1 MTETSTITKTDS
13 SSDKQKINSGIL
25 FALTATLMF
34 SIKPILI
41 KFAYQFGG
49 DAVSIMAVRAVFS
62 LPFYLFMM
70 LWICRK
76 EEARQKVVQYG
87 WQSALIGVL
96 GYYLA
101 SYLDILSLNYISAQL
116 ERLLIFLFPSFVVLI
131 SWLFLKQKP
140 QKNTFISIVLG
151 YSGIGFIVA
160 HDLTEFG
167 EEIWLGAAL
176 AICSAFIFACYLVM
190 SKKQV
195 QRLGSQLFTCIGM
208 GCAGVVIL
216 AHASTESIE
225 VSTLSLEFLVVGLV
239 MAVFCTVL
247 PSFFVAAAMVRLTPS
262 TLSLTSN
269 VGPAITAGFAVMLLD
284 ESFTIFH
291 AVGMLLVVLSVVS
304 LNSPRGRVRK
314 N

>member
-1 MTETSTITKTDS
+1 MTETSAITNTH
-13 SSDKQKINSGIL
+13 QQNINSGIA

-41 KFAYQFGG
+41 KLAYQFGG
-49 DAVSIMAVRAVFS
+49 DAVSIMAIRAAFS
-62 LPFYLFMM
+62 LPFYLFML

-76 EEARQKVVQYG
+76 EEAREKVTRYG
-87 WQSALIGVL
+87 WQAALVGVL

-131 SWLFLKQKP
+131 SWIFLKQKP
-140 QKNTFISIVLG
+140 QKRIFISIFLG
-151 YSGIGFIVA
+151 YLGIGFIVA

-167 EEIWLGAAL
+167 AEVWLGSSL
-176 AICSAFIFACYLVM
+176 AICSALIFACYLVL
-190 SKKQV
+190 SKKQI

-208 GCAGVVIL
+208 GCAAVVIL
-216 AHASTESIE
+216 IHALTEQVEVVSMSIE
-225 VSTLSLEFLVVGLV
+225 FVVIGLV

-247 PSFFVAAAMVRLTPS
+247 PSFFVAAAMARLTPS

-269 VGPAITAGFAVMLLD
+269 VGPAITAGFAVILLD
-284 ESFTIFH
+284 EAFTLFH
-291 AVGMLLVVLSVVS
+291 VVGMALVVLSVVS
-304 LNSPRGRVRK
+304 LTSDKARK

>member
-1 MTETSTITKTDS
+1 MTETSAITNTH
-13 SSDKQKINSGIL
+13 QQNINSGIA
-25 FALTATLMF
+25 FAVTATLMF

-41 KFAYQFGG
+41 KLAYQFGG
-49 DAVSIMAVRAVFS
+49 DAVSIMAIRAAFS
-62 LPFYLFMM
+62 LPFYLFML

-76 EEARQKVVQYG
+76 EEAREKVTRYG
-87 WQSALIGVL
+87 WQAALVGVL

-131 SWLFLKQKP
+131 SWIFLKQKP
-140 QKNTFISIVLG
+140 QKSTFISIFLG
-151 YSGIGFIVA
+151 YLGIGLIVA

-167 EEIWLGAAL
+167 AEVWLGSSL
-176 AICSAFIFACYLVM
+176 AICSALIFACYLVL
-190 SKKQV
+190 SKKQI

-208 GCAGVVIL
+208 GCAAVVIL
-216 AHASTESIE
+216 IHALTEQVEVVSMSIE
-225 VSTLSLEFLVVGLV
+225 FVAIGLI

-247 PSFFVAAAMVRLTPS
+247 PSFLVAAAMARLTPS

-269 VGPAITAGFAVMLLD
+269 VGPAITAGFAVILLD
-284 ESFTIFH
+284 EAFTLFH
-291 AVGMLLVVLSVVS
+291 AVGMALVVLSVVS
-304 LNSPRGRVRK
+304 LTSDKARK